1 MRSGAGR
8 VGLVMVLMLAGA
20 AGAAEAQDVV
30 RSPEQ
35 IRACLCQERA
45 VAALNSE
52 VQAQSRAY
60 EDKRQSFQAL
70 DRQVQNGRARV
81 NVNSQ
86 AEIDAFKRLL
96 EQRDRAADAL
106 AGDATHSYADAV
118 TRYNQ
123 AVATY
128 NGACAGKAYD
138 PDQLAELRRTL
149 SCPKP

>member
-1 MRSGAGR
+1 MRICAGR
-8 VGLVMVLMLAGA
+8 AALAAALALYGTTGA
-20 AGAAEAQDVV
+20 ARAQDVV

-35 IRACLCQERA
+35 IRNCLCQERS
-45 VAALNSE
+45 VATLNNE

-60 EDKRQSFQAL
+60 EDRRQSFQAL
-70 DRQVQNGRARV
+70 DRQVQSGRARV

-96 EQRDRAADAL
+96 ERRDQAADVL
-106 AGDATHSYADAV
+106 AGEATRSYADAV

-123 AVATY
+123 AVGTY
-128 NGACAGKAYD
+128 NGACAGKSYD